1 MRTQLGS
8 ILRKVGAE
16 RQSDLIRIL
25 SGTGIGS
32 VSLAAGWFDIAVTV
46 AQLPLSL
53 AAIIEVTSQRGRAVD
68 PKIAVMA

>member
-1 MRTQLGS
+1 MTEIAGEFGLQVATLRTELRA
-8 ILRKVGAE
+8 ILKKAGAR

-32 VSLAAGWFDIAVTV
+32 MSLAAGWFDIAVAV

-53 AAIIEVTSQRGRAVD
+53 AAI
-68 PKIAVMA
+68 